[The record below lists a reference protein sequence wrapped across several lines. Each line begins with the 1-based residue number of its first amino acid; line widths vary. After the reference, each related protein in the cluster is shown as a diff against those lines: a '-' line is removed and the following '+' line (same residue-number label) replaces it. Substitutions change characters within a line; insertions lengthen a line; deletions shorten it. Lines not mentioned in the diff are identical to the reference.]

1 MAAFWLFKQEDGSL
15 ITIQSSQLSVI
26 RILSIVLSGVCG
38 FLLTNW
44 FVFRYPQRR
53 SVSRQNYIY
62 ENPGMDPDT
71 FGSWIQINIVRS
83 ILHIGEPMNM
93 SLHILFLLLGIFFNY
108 VFLVLNLLLVVN
120 ISKTCKFV
128 IRSITQHYDQLLATV
143 LLSFF
148 IVYLYTII
156 LAESLYDTLAV
167 ENGDS
172 LQICKTL
179 PSCFLYSVS
188 NGFRLDGIITLVSQA
203 EVRGERFYW
212 RALFDLTLNLLV
224 KVVCSNIIFG
234 IIIDTF
240 GALRDEQADRGII
253 CILTF

>member
-1 MAAFWLFKQEDGSL
+1 
-15 ITIQSSQLSVI
+15 
-26 RILSIVLSGVCG
+26 
-38 FLLTNW
+38 
-44 FVFRYPQRR
+44 
-53 SVSRQNYIY
+53 
-62 ENPGMDPDT
+62 
-71 FGSWIQINIVRS
+71 
-83 ILHIGEPMNM
+83 MNM
-93 SLHILFLLLGIFFNY
+93 SLHIVFLLLGIIVNY
-108 VFLVLNLLLVVN
+108 VFLVMNLLLVVN

-143 LLSFF
+143 LLSFI

-188 NGFRLDGIITLVSQA
+188 NGFRLDGIITLVSKT

-240 GALRDEQADRGII
+240 GALRDEQAARGTIFLSPSRTGSDLQLLCVREPEI
-253 CILTF
+253 RLLQDVSQLRGAQGTPPQRMELHLLPLLPKQKGRGRAHGS